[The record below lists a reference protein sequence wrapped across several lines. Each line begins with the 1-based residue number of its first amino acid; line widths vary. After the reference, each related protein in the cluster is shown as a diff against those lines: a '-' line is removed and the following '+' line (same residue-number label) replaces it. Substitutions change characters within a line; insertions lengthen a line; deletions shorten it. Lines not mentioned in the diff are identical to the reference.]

1 MEDMDPELQAMAAT
15 SKALALLED
24 ESARARVLKWLL
36 EKYNVSVSLPKNVTP
51 HREEAEVDDDIDET
65 PEPKGPKTVK
75 KASKNSGGKK
85 RSPRK
90 VAPLDSLKNVN
101 ISTTAE
107 GYPSFH
113 AVKAKTDKL
122 LWVLMF
128 AKTQKLE
135 SLTNQ
140 EISQLS
146 DRLGDGIPGNNI
158 NKNYQSN
165 LRKGFVNRS
174 IADGKIRLTP
184 DGDKHLKALGT
195 KPKNV

>member
-1 MEDMDPELQAMAAT
+1 
-15 SKALALLED
+15 
-24 ESARARVLKWLL
+24 
-36 EKYNVSVSLPKNVTP
+36 
-51 HREEAEVDDDIDET
+51 
-65 PEPKGPKTVK
+65 
-75 KASKNSGGKK
+75 
-85 RSPRK
+85 
-90 VAPLDSLKNVN
+90 
-101 ISTTAE
+101 
-107 GYPSFH
+107 
-113 AVKAKTDKL
+113 
-122 LWVLMF
+122 MF